1 MAAHFRMRISKPCLR
16 KSRLWTYSSTPFY
29 VQMVLM
35 SAFATLDGLRRIQM
49 TAIHFEV
56 PRRRLGVVPNH
67 RKRRAA
73 GAVAGRV
80 LATFREWR
88 RRARDRAELASLDNR
103 MLRDIGLTRADAEF
117 LSNKSFWR
125 E

>member
-1 MAAHFRMRISKPCLR
+1 MTVI
-16 KSRLWTYSSTPFY
+16 PFEIPY
-29 VQMVLM
+29 
-35 SAFATLDGLRRIQM
+35 RRQ
-49 TAIHFEV
+49 
-56 PRRRLGVVPNH
+56 
-67 RKRRAA
+67 RRAA
-73 GAVAGRV
+73 GNLAGRM
-80 LATFREWR
+80 LARFREWR

>member
-1 MAAHFRMRISKPCLR
+1 MTVI
-16 KSRLWTYSSTPFY
+16 PFEIPY
-29 VQMVLM
+29 
-35 SAFATLDGLRRIQM
+35 RRQ
-49 TAIHFEV
+49 
-56 PRRRLGVVPNH
+56 
-67 RKRRAA
+67 RRAA
-73 GAVAGRV
+73 GNLAGRV

-88 RRARDRAELASLDNR
+88 RRARERAELASLDNR